1 MSLPYSQVMLSW
13 GSSVLRTSPPPS
25 AIDCLSI
32 RLGLPMFMRN
42 PYYARHPILLRAAI
56 TVQIV
61 VASRYVS
68 GFAYS
73 GRLTTA
79 ELCNEA

>member
-13 GSSVLRTSPPPS
+13 VSAVLRTSPPPS
-25 AIDCLSI
+25 AIDGLSI
-32 RLGLPMFMRN
+32 LLGLPMFMRN

-56 TVQIV
+56 SVPIV

-68 GFAYS
+68 GFALS

-79 ELCNEA
+79 KLRNEA